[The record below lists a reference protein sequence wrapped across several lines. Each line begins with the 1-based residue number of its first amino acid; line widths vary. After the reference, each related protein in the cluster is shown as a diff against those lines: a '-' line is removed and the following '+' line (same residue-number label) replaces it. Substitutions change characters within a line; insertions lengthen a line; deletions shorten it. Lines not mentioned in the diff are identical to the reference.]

1 MELETGKWY
10 IRAETGTYF
19 KYEKLVNKTVEGS
32 ECIQKVFDNYVYR
45 ADKKFSCHIYYCTL
59 KEVSIEEIKQY
70 LPHDHPDLKSPVN
83 PLQDDNMNLL
93 KLLQLHEIK

>member
-10 IRAETGTYF
+10 VRVETGTYL
-19 KYEKLVNKTVEGS
+19 KYKDNKSRTVHAS
-32 ECIQKVFDNYVYR
+32 EYIQKIN
-45 ADKKFSCHIYYCTL
+45 DKYCFFGNEGL
-59 KEVSIEEIKQY
+59 FGNKDSSIFKEIIIEEIRQY
-70 LPHDHPDLKSPVN
+70 LPHDHPDLKSSVN